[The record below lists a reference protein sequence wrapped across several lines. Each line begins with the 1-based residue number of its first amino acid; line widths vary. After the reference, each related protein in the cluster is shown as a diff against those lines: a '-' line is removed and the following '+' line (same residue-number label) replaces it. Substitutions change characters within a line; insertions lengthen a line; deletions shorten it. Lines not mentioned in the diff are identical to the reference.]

1 MRRLGKAI
9 LLLLIVLAA
18 AFVLG
23 PRPDTAETMTFDAA
37 TLDPDLDA
45 HLARSEAAYSDIRA
59 GLHKGIIWA
68 DPAAKTKTPVSIVY
82 LHGYS
87 ASRVEIDP
95 VPQNVARA
103 LGANLYY
110 TRLSG
115 HGRSNDA
122 MAEAK
127 LTDWFDDTA
136 EALEIGRRLGDKVL
150 VLSVS
155 TGGTLATWA
164 ASQPELAAKM
174 DGLVMISPNYAV
186 HGAPIW
192 LLNMPWAETLLPL
205 ILGAERSWEP
215 RNEGQAHG
223 WTTRYPSKAVF
234 PMGALLKV
242 VSGID
247 PASLKV
253 PALFIYSMQDKVVV
267 PERAADVAKAWGGPA
282 QVVNI
287 ETADDENHHV
297 IAGDI
302 LSPGTTDA
310 VSGIIIDWARGLF
323 NQPA

>member
-1 MRRLGKAI
+1 MRRLGKIALVVLAI
-9 LLLLIVLAA
+9 LVV
-18 AFVLG
+18 AFLLG
-23 PRPDTAETMTFDAA
+23 PRPDTAETMSFDPS
-37 TLDPDLDA
+37 TVGPDLDA
-45 HLARSEAAYSDIRA
+45 YLAESEASFSDIRE
-59 GLHKGIIWA
+59 GLHKEIIWA
-68 DPAAKTKTPVSIVY
+68 DPGSKTKTPVSIVY

-110 TRLSG
+110 TRLAG
-115 HGRSNDA
+115 HGRSGDA

-136 EALEIGRRLGDKVL
+136 EALEIGKRLGDKVL

-164 ASQPELAAKM
+164 ASQPELAAKI
-174 DGLVMISPNYAV
+174 DVLVMLSPNYAV

-192 LLNMPWAETLLPL
+192 LLNMPWGETVLPL

-267 PERAADVAKAWGGPA
+267 PERTAEVAKAWGGPVE
-282 QVVNI
+282 VVNI
-287 ETADDENHHV
+287 ENADDDNHHV
-297 IAGDI
+297 ITGDI
-302 LSPGTTDA
+302 LSPSTTQE
-310 VSGIIIDWARGLF
+310 VSGTIIAWAQQHL
-323 NQPA
+323 N

>member
-1 MRRLGKAI
+1 MRRLGKIALVVLAI
-9 LLLLIVLAA
+9 LVV
-18 AFVLG
+18 AFLLG
-23 PRPDTAETMTFDAA
+23 PRPDTAETMSFDPS
-37 TLDPDLDA
+37 TVGPDLDA
-45 HLARSEAAYSDIRA
+45 YLAESEASFSDIRE
-59 GLHKGIIWA
+59 GLHKEIIWA
-68 DPAAKTKTPVSIVY
+68 DPGSKTKTPVSIVY

-122 MAEAK
+122 MAEAR

-267 PERAADVAKAWGGPA
+267 PERTAEVAKAWGGPVE
-282 QVVNI
+282 VVNI
-287 ETADDENHHV
+287 ENADDDNHHV
-297 IAGDI
+297 ITGDI
-302 LSPGTTDA
+302 LSPSTTQE
-310 VSGIIIDWARGLF
+310 VSGTIIAWAQQHL
-323 NQPA
+323 N

>member
-1 MRRLGKAI
+1 MRRLGKI
-9 LLLLIVLAA
+9 LVVALAVLAA
-18 AFVLG
+18 AFLLG
-23 PRPDTAETMTFDAA
+23 PSPDTAGTMTFDAS
-37 TLDPDLDA
+37 TLGTDLDA
-45 HLARSEAAYSDIRA
+45 HLAESEAAFGDIRE
-59 GLHKGIIWA
+59 GLHKEILWA
-68 DPAAKTKTPVSIVY
+68 DPATKAKTPVSIVY

-95 VPQNVARA
+95 VPQQVAQA
-103 LGANLYY
+103 FGANLYY

-115 HGRSNDA
+115 HGRSGDA

-136 EALEIGRRLGDKVL
+136 EALEIGKRLGDKVL

-186 HGAPIW
+186 HGAPTW
-192 LLNMPWAETLLPL
+192 LLNMPWGETLLPL

-215 RNEGQAHG
+215 RNQGQAHG

-247 PASLKV
+247 PASLDI
-253 PALFIYSMQDKVVV
+253 PALFIFSMRDKVVV
-267 PERAADVAKAWGGPA
+267 PERSAEVAKAWGAPA
-282 QVVNI
+282 EVINI
-287 ETADDENHHV
+287 DSTDDENNHV

-302 LSPGTTDA
+302 LSPGTTQPVSDA
-310 VSGIIIDWARGLF
+310 IIKWAKSLF
-323 NQPA
+323 NQSA

>member
-1 MRRLGKAI
+1 MRRLWKIALVVLAI
-9 LLLLIVLAA
+9 LAV

-23 PRPDTAETMTFDAA
+23 PRPDTAEIMSFDPS
-37 TLDPDLDA
+37 TLGPDLDA
-45 HLARSEAAYSDIRA
+45 YLTKSEAAFSDIRE
-59 GLHKGIIWA
+59 GLHKEIIWA
-68 DPAAKTKTPVSIVY
+68 DPGSKTKTAVSIVY

-95 VPQNVARA
+95 VPQNVAGA
-103 LGANLYY
+103 LGANLFY
-110 TRLSG
+110 TRLAG
-115 HGRSNDA
+115 HGRSGEA

-136 EALEIGRRLGDKVL
+136 EALEIGKRLGDRVL

-164 ASQPELAAKM
+164 ASRPELATKM
-174 DGLVMISPNYAV
+174 DALVMLSPNYAV

-192 LLNMPWAETLLPL
+192 LLNMPWGETLLPL
-205 ILGAERSWEP
+205 ILGSERSWEP

-242 VSGID
+242 VSGVD
-247 PASLKV
+247 PAALKV

-267 PERAADVAKAWGGPA
+267 PERTAEVVKAWGGPIEA
-282 QVVNI
+282 VNI
-287 ETADDENHHV
+287 ENADDENHHV
-297 IAGDI
+297 ITGDI
-302 LSPGTTDA
+302 LSPGTTQA
-310 VSGIIIDWARGLF
+310 VSETITAWARKHL
-323 NQPA
+323 N

>member
-1 MRRLGKAI
+1 MRRLGKIALVVLAI
-9 LLLLIVLAA
+9 LVV
-18 AFVLG
+18 AFLLG
-23 PRPDTAETMTFDAA
+23 PRPDTAETMSFDPS
-37 TLDPDLDA
+37 TVGPDLDA
-45 HLARSEAAYSDIRA
+45 YLAESEASFSDIRE
-59 GLHKGIIWA
+59 GLHKEIIWA
-68 DPAAKTKTPVSIVY
+68 DPGSKTKTPVSIVY

-110 TRLSG
+110 TRLAG
-115 HGRSNDA
+115 HGRSGDA

-136 EALEIGRRLGDKVL
+136 EALEIGKRLGDKVL

-164 ASQPELAAKM
+164 ASQPELAAKI
-174 DGLVMISPNYAV
+174 DVLVMLSPNYAV

-192 LLNMPWAETLLPL
+192 LLNMPWGETLLPL

-247 PASLKV
+247 PATLKV
-253 PALFIYSMQDKVVV
+253 PALFIFSMQDKVVV
-267 PERAADVAKAWGGPA
+267 PERAAEVAKAWGGPVE
-282 QVVNI
+282 VVNI
-287 ETADDENHHV
+287 ENADDDNHHV
-297 IAGDI
+297 ITGDI
-302 LSPGTTDA
+302 LSPGTTHE
-310 VSGIIIDWARGLF
+310 VSGTILAWAQKHL
-323 NQPA
+323 N

>member
-1 MRRLGKAI
+1 MRRLGKIALVLLAI
-9 LLLLIVLAA
+9 LVV
-18 AFVLG
+18 AFLLG
-23 PRPDTAETMTFDAA
+23 PRPDTTETMSFDPS
-37 TLDPDLDA
+37 TLGPDLDA
-45 HLARSEAAYSDIRA
+45 YLAKSEASFGDIRE
-59 GLHKGIIWA
+59 GLHKEIIWA
-68 DPAAKTKTPVSIVY
+68 DPGSKAKTPVSIVY

-95 VPQNVARA
+95 VPQNVADA

-110 TRLSG
+110 TRLAG
-115 HGRSNDA
+115 HGRSGDA

-136 EALEIGRRLGDKVL
+136 EALEIGKRLGDKVL

-164 ASQPELAAKM
+164 ASRPELATKM
-174 DGLVMISPNYAV
+174 DALVMLSPNYAV

-192 LLNMPWAETLLPL
+192 LLNMPWGETVLPL

-267 PERAADVAKAWGGPA
+267 PERTAEVAKAWGGPVE
-282 QVVNI
+282 VVNI
-287 ETADDENHHV
+287 ENADDDNHHV
-297 IAGDI
+297 ITGDI
-302 LSPGTTDA
+302 LSPSTTQE
-310 VSGIIIDWARGLF
+310 VSGTIIAWAQQHL
-323 NQPA
+323 N